1 MLSNLGCPEGGC
13 FILSGCSVLDRCF
26 TIHWILKV
34 TSVMAFSWNE
44 GLNCL
49 HGMKALIVF
58 MFLDCS
64 ATSWNVFISFS
75 FSSLILHWLCI
86 LDLGSSISVVKL
98 HDKSKTSATDLPV
111 FSQFLVIRE
120 FIFTCII
127 TCFIFRFL
135 LSFYRIGQSLS
146 LRLERILPFNFVVIY
161 FFSFPVFI
169 LLRLK
174 DEWVAYLFPSL
185 PVIIKWRN
193 SSTSTSLPDILCKL
207 F

>member
-1 MLSNLGCPEGGC
+1 
-13 FILSGCSVLDRCF
+13 
-26 TIHWILKV
+26 
-34 TSVMAFSWNE
+34 
-44 GLNCL
+44 
-49 HGMKALIVF
+49 MKPSIDC

-75 FSSLILHWLCI
+75 FSSLILHWFCI

-127 TCFIFRFL
+127 TCFIFRL
-135 LSFYRIGQSLS
+135 LPSFCRIGQSLS

-161 FFSFPVFI
+161 FFSFLVFL

-174 DEWVAYLFPSL
+174 EQWLSFFLHL